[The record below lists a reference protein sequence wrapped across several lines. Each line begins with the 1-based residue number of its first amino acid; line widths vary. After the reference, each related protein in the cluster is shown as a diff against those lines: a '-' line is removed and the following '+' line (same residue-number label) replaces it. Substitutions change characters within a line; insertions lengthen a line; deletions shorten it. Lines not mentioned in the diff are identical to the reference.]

1 MRIKHAN
8 PCVWHIVGA
17 LPVLAVTLHGNTTYG
32 TQVLQ
37 LTGVKHLDSALPRFA
52 LLYHG
57 HLPGVILSS
66 LKKGNVAPSL
76 HCSEHVKGAK

>member
-1 MRIKHAN
+1 MVVDVGIKCAN

-17 LPVLAVTLHGNTTYG
+17 LPVLAVTIHGSTTCG

-37 LTGVKHLDSALPRFA
+37 LTGVKQLDSALPRFP

-57 HLPGVILSS
+57 HLSGVIVSS
-66 LKKGNVAPSL
+66 LKK
-76 HCSEHVKGAK
+76 KGM